1 MVGAGSAAAKCEL
14 RPART
19 AGGVKSGS
27 AGGEGQDGGGGRS
40 WCWSRAPRTR
50 VSPRAPAV
58 SSCTALLCLCSAPL
72 GAEPWGGG
80 VLSLTLPVLP
90 LLAPRSWARAGP
102 RNCRRGRCSAFPPA
116 AQAHCSG
123 GEGVSAASRSR
134 VGTRPPSP
142 GLGPVPC
149 SRGPFPAQGPAAGRA
164 YSMEVC
170 YQLPVLPLDR
180 PVPQHVLSRRGA
192 ISFSSSSALF
202 GCPNPRQLSQVNR
215 RRSRGLALGSF
226 SLCFPLPTRL
236 HLRDTL
242 FPRRSPRP
250 SVAHCLG
257 LCRLA
262 LRFERLFF

>member
-27 AGGEGQDGGGGRS
+27 AGGEGLDGGGGRS

-116 AQAHCSG
+116 ARAHCSG

-149 SRGPFPAQGPAAGRA
+149 SRGPFPAQGPAAAAGRA
-164 YSMEVC
+164 PRGGWAGVFNGSMLPAAGAAPGQAGPPARPQSPRSH
-170 YQLPVLPLDR
+170 QLQLQLRALRLPQSPAALTGKS
-180 PVPQHVLSRRGA
+180 PSQPGAHTWELLSL
-192 ISFSSSSALF
+192 FPSSYTPSPPRHPLSSPFTQTQRCPLF
-202 GCPNPRQLSQVNR
+202 G
-215 RRSRGLALGSF
+215 AL
-226 SLCFPLPTRL
+226 
-236 HLRDTL
+236 
-242 FPRRSPRP
+242 
-250 SVAHCLG
+250 
-257 LCRLA
+257 
-262 LRFERLFF
+262 